1 MAEDEDAD
9 QDRIEKVE
17 VTSAGDGYTLS
28 LKTKSEEFEFIADR
42 NTLQELADE
51 IYDLLDKDEPKKT

>member
-1 MAEDEDAD
+1 MADDDDAD

-42 NTLQELADE
+42 NTLQELADQ
-51 IYDLLDKDEPKKT
+51 IYDLLDKDAPKKA

>member
-1 MAEDEDAD
+1 MADDDDAD

-28 LKTKSEEFEFIADR
+28 VKTKSEEFEFIADR
-42 NTLQELADE
+42 ATLQELAGQ
-51 IYDLLDKDEPKKT
+51 IYDLLDKDAPKKA

>member
-1 MAEDEDAD
+1 MADDDDAD

-28 LKTKSEEFEFIADR
+28 VKTKSEEFEFIADR
-42 NTLQELADE
+42 GTLQELAGQID
-51 IYDLLDKDEPKKT
+51 DLLGKDAPRKA

>member
-1 MAEDEDAD
+1 MADDDDAD

-42 NTLQELADE
+42 NTLQELADQ